1 MLWDSGVSTFSW
13 QPWSQF
19 HPFCAS
25 FPLLKRYIFIS
36 PTLFTLRYGT
46 VPWIAP
52 LWVIITTVQLYNGCL
67 KSNLNAS
74 NEILGESSESRFNVR
89 NYSIVEAWL
98 PVFGSHQLKLVC
110 EDITEKDW
118 GSELQTQTLGCRKE
132 GIFLSGFTWERIFF
146 TRKHTP
152 QVWSLLVYPLHTV
165 HAPIWKA
172 HKQKKTKAW
181 NFPRMLPGLVLPPD
195 CTHIPVFTASSFSF
209 SLRFTFSNSD
219 LNLRR
224 CLSIPL
230 TSEKHHTRPFFFHLF
245 RLPEPPPP
253 PPPPKQS
260 DAIIIDNLFP
270 YLLLFFAFRQATQT
284 ILHRLP
290 IRIGPVLCAHC
301 FPTEALCT

>member
-25 FPLLKRYIFIS
+25 FPLLREIFSSHQLYS
-36 PTLFTLRYGT
+36 PSDMGQCHELLQ
-46 VPWIAP
+46 
-52 LWVIITTVQLYNGCL
+52 LWVVITTVQLYNGCL

-89 NYSIVEAWL
+89 NYSIVEVWL
-98 PVFGSHQLKLVC
+98 PVFGSHQLKLVSK
-110 EDITEKDW
+110 DITEKTEGQNYKHRLW
-118 GSELQTQTLGCRKE
+118 VVEKKGSSFRASHGRESSSPENTRPRFDLCWFILFILYMPRFERRTNKRKQRRGTFPECSQDLYFLLTVLTSPCLQHHLFH
-132 GIFLSGFTWERIFF
+132 FLSALPSPIPTWIFAVVSLF
-146 TRKHTP
+146 PSPLKNTTP
-152 QVWSLLVYPLHTV
+152 AL
-165 HAPIWKA
+165 
-172 HKQKKTKAW
+172 
-181 NFPRMLPGLVLPPD
+181 
-195 CTHIPVFTASSFSF
+195 
-209 SLRFTFSNSD
+209 
-219 LNLRR
+219 
-224 CLSIPL
+224 
-230 TSEKHHTRPFFFHLF
+230 FFFHLF

-260 DAIIIDNLFP
+260 DTIIIDNLFP